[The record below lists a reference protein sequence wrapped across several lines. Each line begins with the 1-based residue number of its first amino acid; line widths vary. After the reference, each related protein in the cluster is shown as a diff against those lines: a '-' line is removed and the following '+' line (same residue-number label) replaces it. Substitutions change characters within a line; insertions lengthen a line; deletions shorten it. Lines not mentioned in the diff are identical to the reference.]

1 MHAFVFVFNSA
12 RCYSAGDTFYG
23 QCQCEMKSFLFS
35 SSVCFPTVKTTSL
48 FFFTLFL
55 NVHSECARTEAE
67 GWEGRV
73 WLQRAKE
80 SLHRPEHGSKK
91 AQDLGHPAKRRGG
104 MGGLGWKKRGPERRG
119 GERWHRYEDGETRRA
134 RWGEEWRA
142 ARHVISGHVTG
153 KEKGTAG
160 RKIYK

>member
-1 MHAFVFVFNSA
+1 MLLGRGHFLWSVSVWNEIISSPLPLSVFPLL
-12 RCYSAGDTFYG
+12 RPPPC
-23 QCQCEMKSFLFS
+23 
-35 SSVCFPTVKTTSL
+35 
-48 FFFTLFL
+48 FFFPPLFL

-67 GWEGRV
+67 GWEGLV

-104 MGGLGWKKRGPERRG
+104 MGGGLGWKERGPERRG

-134 RWGEEWRA
+134 RWGGGAESGTSRYQRGMWR
-142 ARHVISGHVTG
+142 G
-153 KEKGTAG
+153 KRKGQPAG
-160 RKIYK
+160 KNI